1 MNSTVIVVG
10 AGPVGLMLAAE
21 LGLAK
26 VPVVLLERRT
36 EPSTWSQAFGIHVSS
51 ADMFAQRG
59 LNHIT
64 EGADRVHNYNFV
76 FQGVT
81 SMDED
86 LLPYLVWQQHVEQ
99 HLEQRVNELGI
110 TVQRGSELVGFEQ
123 DDTGVTATVRT
134 ADGEHQVRGAYLV
147 GCDGGRS
154 LVRKQSGIDFP
165 GTSSVMCGRTGDME
179 VLNEE
184 YQDGIGRSP
193 LYPTGMAAIIRNQ
206 VRPGYWRVTVVEFDS
221 ERPSD
226 DVPMTP
232 EEFRAAFARVT
243 GIDLKLGRTPW
254 LTRFGDAARHATD
267 YRRDRV
273 FIAGD
278 AAHVHFPSAGQG
290 LNTGIQDAMNL
301 GWKLAGAV
309 NGWAS
314 EEVLDTYHEERHWVG
329 REACVLPQAQ
339 CALLYPEERVGP
351 LREIITELV
360 QFDEVG
366 RYVVGRLTGLGIH
379 YPMKHSGRLDG
390 THPMLGYRVRD
401 WPLTS
406 ANGTTRLSQTLHGG
420 HGVVLDT
427 SGGRAKLGEL
437 DSWRDRVNLVTAEPM
452 ADLPGAVTLI
462 RPDGYVAFV
471 DEDGTDEEGLRQALM
486 HWFGKPN

>member
-10 AGPVGLMLAAE
+10 AGPVGLMVAAE

-26 VPVVLLERRT
+26 VPVVLIERRT

-59 LNHIT
+59 LDHIT
-64 EGADRVHNYNFV
+64 EGAGRVHNYNFV

-81 SMDED
+81 SMDD
-86 LLPYLVWQQHVEQ
+86 DKLPYLVWQQHVEQ

-110 TVQRGSELVGFEQ
+110 TVQRGHELVGFSQ
-123 DDTGVTATVRT
+123 DETGVTASVRT
-134 ADGEHQVRGAYLV
+134 EDGEHQVRGAYLV

-154 LVRKQSGIDFP
+154 VVRKLTGIDFP
-165 GTSSVMCGRTGDME
+165 GTSSRMCGRTGDME

-193 LYPTGMAAIIRNQ
+193 LYPNGMAAIIRNQ
-206 VRPGYWRVTVVEFDS
+206 VRPGYWRVTVVEFDT

-226 DVPMTP
+226 EVPMGP
-232 EEFRAAFARVT
+232 GEFRAAFARVT

-314 EEVLDTYHEERHWVG
+314 EEVLDSYHDERFPIG
-329 REACVLPQAQ
+329 QEACVLPQAQ

-351 LREIITELV
+351 LRELITELV
-360 QFDEVG
+360 QFEEVG
-366 RYVVGRLTGLGIH
+366 RYVIGRLTGLGIH
-379 YPMKHSGRLDG
+379 YPMKHTGKGGD
-390 THPMLGYRVRD
+390 HPMLGYRVRD
-401 WPLTS
+401 WPLKS
-406 ANGTTRLSQTLHGG
+406 GNGKTRLSQTLHAG

-427 SGGRAKLGEL
+427 SGGAARLGEL
-437 DSWRDRVNLVTAEPM
+437 GGWADRVDVVTAEP
-452 ADLPGAVTLI
+452 LPELAAAVTLI

-471 DEDGTDEEGLRQALM
+471 DEGGADQEGLHDALI